1 MVEEKQININY
12 PIARNH
18 QLIQVL
24 PQFRPIKRGARRKG
38 IERIYTSKDGK
49 TKATIMMWKELDIA
63 DQDLLLTILAIALP
77 VDRGNVVDET
87 SNSVKELYKQLELK
101 GLLAKWQ
108 TLYIETTLDELRREL
123 KKNDSS
129 KTYQFIRESL
139 KRLMNTSIEI
149 ETEDSV
155 YGTNLISYEIDKNS
169 KQIKIAINPINAL
182 VILNDKYGYIL
193 HNRKERLALKSETA
207 KALHSILVGLVA
219 PKQSKV
225 FKIDM
230 LIEKVY
236 LDNNMTSQQKRDAR
250 RTIKSALQKI
260 NTLKLWNIEI
270 YDNGTVKIKRTV
282 D

>member
-1 MVEEKQININY
+1 MVEEEQININY

-24 PQFRPIKRGARRKG
+24 PQFRPIKRGARKKGVERK
-38 IERIYTSKDGK
+38 YTSKDGK

-63 DQDLLLTILAIALP
+63 DQDLLLAILAIALP
-77 VDRGNVVDET
+77 VDRGNIVDET
-87 SNSVKELYKQLELK
+87 SNSIKELYKQLELK

-123 KKNDSS
+123 NRSDGT

-139 KRLMNTSIEI
+139 KRLMNTSIEV
-149 ETEDSV
+149 ETEDFV
-155 YGTNLISYEIDKNS
+155 YGTNLISYEIDKNL
-169 KQIKIAINPINAL
+169 KKIKIAINPINAL
-182 VILNDKYGYIL
+182 VILNDKHGYIL
-193 HNRKERLALKSETA
+193 HNRKERLALKSATA

-219 PKQSKV
+219 PNQSKV
-225 FKIDM
+225 LKIDM
-230 LIEKVY
+230 LIAKVY
-236 LDNNMTSQQKRDAR
+236 LDNNMTSQQKKDAR

-270 YDNGTVKIKRTV
+270 YDNGTVKIKRIAN
-282 D
+282 